1 MEITNINI
9 IGSEGFNLKNRF
21 FSFGDDYK
29 GLAIFLPGAGYTCDM
44 PAMYYP
50 RKVLLSEQY
59 DALTVEYSFQ
69 SRGLMYNPKEMANSV
84 LIDAENAVKTVLEEK
99 SYDNF
104 VLVGKSLSTP
114 IISQILLNFHQLSNT
129 KAIYLTPV
137 LSKKFNII
145 TSQVKQ
151 DSLMIIGTNDDF
163 YKPELINEL
172 KKEKEFELM
181 VLEGADHGLEI
192 RNNCMKSID
201 ILKDMCKGIKD
212 FL

>member
-9 IGSEGFNLKNRF
+9 IGSEGFNLKNSF

-44 PAMYYP
+44 PVMYYP

-69 SRGLMYNPKEMANSV
+69 TRGLMYNPGEMSNSV
-84 LIDAENAVKTVLEEK
+84 LIDAENAVKAVLEEK
-99 SYDNF
+99 TYDNF

-114 IISQILLNFHQLSNT
+114 IISQLLIKFPQLSNSR
-129 KAIYLTPV
+129 AVYLTPV
-137 LSKKFNII
+137 FSKKFNSL
-145 TSQVKQ
+145 TARVKQ
-151 DSLMIIGTNDDF
+151 ESLMIIGTNDPF
-163 YKPELINEL
+163 YKPELISQLEEE
-172 KKEKEFELM
+172 KKFKLM
-181 VLEGADHGLEI
+181 VLEGADHGLEN

-201 ILKDMCKGIKD
+201 YLKDICKGIKD